1 MGYSANKR
9 RKCIWFRNNPI
20 GIAKKPPSSDQQGR
34 WVRGCVLEAR
44 CGIVVSVSQAN
55 NCVYM
60 TSTSPTL
67 RVLTTAGSVVL
78 VWLLSVSAA
87 SAAHTPRRGSS
98 RRVCDPQTT
107 GIRRF
112 PRVPKTF
119 GGPLAKPSIRTL
131 AGLTDPLAR
140 LLRGGRANQGDEA
153 QAIQNDAPASPIVA
167 GPVPQP
173 QALGA
178 FVQAFEQRPHT
189 RAFSPRSPRGPPV
202 SA

>member
-1 MGYSANKR
+1 M
-9 RKCIWFRNNPI
+9 
-20 GIAKKPPSSDQQGR
+20 PSS
-34 WVRGCVLEAR
+34 
-44 CGIVVSVSQAN
+44 
-55 NCVYM
+55 
-60 TSTSPTL
+60 SPTL
-67 RVLTTAGSVVL
+67 RVLTTAGSLVL
-78 VWLLSVSAA
+78 IWLMSVSTA
-87 SAAHTPRRGSS
+87 SAAHAPRHGSN

-107 GIRRF
+107 SIRKF
-112 PRVPKTF
+112 PRLPKTF
-119 GGPLAKPSIRTL
+119 GGPLAQPSVRTL

-153 QAIQNDAPASPIVA
+153 QAIQNDAPASPTVA

-189 RAFSPRSPRGPPV
+189 RAFSPRSPRGPPF

>member
-1 MGYSANKR
+1 
-9 RKCIWFRNNPI
+9 
-20 GIAKKPPSSDQQGR
+20 
-34 WVRGCVLEAR
+34 
-44 CGIVVSVSQAN
+44 
-55 NCVYM
+55 
-60 TSTSPTL
+60 
-67 RVLTTAGSVVL
+67 VLTTAGSVVL
-78 VWLLSVSAA
+78 MWLVSVSVA
-87 SAAHTPRRGSS
+87 SAAHAPRRAPH

-107 GIRRF
+107 SIHKFSRA
-112 PRVPKTF
+112 PKTF
-119 GGPLAKPSIRTL
+119 GGPLAKPSVRTL

-140 LLRGGRANQGDEA
+140 LQRGGRTSQGDEA

-167 GPVPQP
+167 GPLHQP